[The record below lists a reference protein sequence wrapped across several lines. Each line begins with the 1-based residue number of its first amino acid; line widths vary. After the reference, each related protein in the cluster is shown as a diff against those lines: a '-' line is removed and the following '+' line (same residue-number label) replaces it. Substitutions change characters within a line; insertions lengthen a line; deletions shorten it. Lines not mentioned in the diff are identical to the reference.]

1 LSGVRR
7 GAGLAAVAALLA
19 GLLIR
24 PEVLQGAGA
33 PGSDLRSG
41 FEDMSR
47 ENQALQRD
55 DAANPGMLWVQEALW
70 RAKAAPAGRSC
81 ADCHGDAPASMRGV
95 ATRYPALDDRTNRA
109 VDLQDRLN
117 LCRTRHQGEQALP
130 LEGQQLLALAAYVA
144 LQSRGM
150 PVEPPDDPRLT
161 PSRERG
167 RRLFTQPIG
176 QLNLACSGC
185 HEDHAG
191 RRLAGSTIPQGHPNG
206 YPLYRLEW
214 QGLGSLQR
222 RLRNCMTG
230 VRAEPFPYGSA
241 EYVDLEAYLASRA
254 KGLSL
259 EAPAIRP

>member
-1 LSGVRR
+1 MRR
-7 GAGLAAVAALLA
+7 RAVLAAAAVLLA
-19 GLLIR
+19 GTLIGPGLPR
-24 PEVLQGAGA
+24 GADA
-33 PGSDLRSG
+33 PGGALRSG

-55 DAANPGMLWVQEALW
+55 DTANPGMLWVQEGEALW
-70 RAKAAPAGRSC
+70 RARAAPTGRSC
-81 ADCHGDAPASMRGV
+81 TDCHGDAPATMRGV
-95 ATRYPALDDRTNRA
+95 AARYPAFDDQAGRP
-109 VDLQDRLN
+109 VDLQARLN

-130 LEGQQLLALAAYVA
+130 LEGQHLLALAAYVA

-150 PVEPPDDPRLT
+150 PVEPPDDPRLA

-167 RRLFTQPIG
+167 RRLFTQRIG
-176 QLNLACSGC
+176 QLDLACSGC

-191 RRLAGSTIPQGHPNG
+191 RRLGGSTIPQGHPNG

-214 QGLGSLQR
+214 QALGSLQR

-241 EYVDLEAYLASRA
+241 EYIELEAYLAARA
-254 KGLSL
+254 KGLQM